1 MDASLVLFAYEF
13 PPGSGGIARLCAGI
27 REAYRKQRR
36 DLRVLTQQPEPP
48 GAGAE
53 PGLVRV
59 PAARPLREW
68 AAFAWLCRQPS
79 EVAVICGLWYP
90 EGLIA
95 SLSGRR
101 QRVILAHGAELFPP
115 VARWRRPLWAIL
127 QRWVLEG
134 AQLVVAN
141 SEYTRQLVLRVAP
154 RARVEAI
161 PLAVDHER
169 FAPGDREAAKQRLG
183 LAGKRVV
190 STVSRIH
197 GYKGH
202 ELVLRALSQ
211 LGPEER
217 AALVYVVAGTG
228 PYEAE
233 LKRLTRQLGLESM
246 VRWYGFVPEQRL
258 SLLYQASD
266 LFALCSRELPAER
279 AVEGF
284 GLALLEA
291 QACGTPAVGTR
302 TGGIAA
308 ALEDGDG
315 GWLLEENDSP
325 ALARILRELVRAPEK
340 IRAVGM
346 QARQRVLREHT
357 WPRYISRFSD
367 AIDGALGG
375 NLHRGAIAEARS
387 LRHDL

>member
-1 MDASLVLFAYEF
+1 
-13 PPGSGGIARLCAGI
+13 
-27 REAYRKQRR
+27 
-36 DLRVLTQQPEPP
+36 
-48 GAGAE
+48 
-53 PGLVRV
+53 
-59 PAARPLREW
+59 
-68 AAFAWLCRQPS
+68 
-79 EVAVICGLWYP
+79 
-90 EGLIA
+90 
-95 SLSGRR
+95 
-101 QRVILAHGAELFPP
+101 
-115 VARWRRPLWAIL
+115 
-127 QRWVLEG
+127 
-134 AQLVVAN
+134 
-141 SEYTRQLVLRVAP
+141 
-154 RARVEAI
+154 
-161 PLAVDHER
+161 
-169 FAPGDREAAKQRLG
+169 
-183 LAGKRVV
+183 
-190 STVSRIH
+190 
-197 GYKGH
+197 
-202 ELVLRALSQ
+202 
-211 LGPEER
+211 
-217 AALVYVVAGTG
+217 
-228 PYEAE
+228 
-233 LKRLTRQLGLESM
+233 M